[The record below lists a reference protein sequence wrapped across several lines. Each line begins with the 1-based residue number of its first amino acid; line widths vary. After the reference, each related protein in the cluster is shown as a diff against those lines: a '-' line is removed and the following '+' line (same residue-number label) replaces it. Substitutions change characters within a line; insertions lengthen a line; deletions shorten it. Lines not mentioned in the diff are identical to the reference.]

1 MCDFVDDS
9 VMENMNNY
17 AEIFARNGGHFEV
30 IGLDDS
36 KSISDHPFALRKII
50 PKQIKKINRVLT
62 KRQNSIE
69 KISTEMHWKYDA
81 FSEQE
86 MKELPTFGYFKN
98 RRLNKIS
105 NVLSNR
111 DCTIFDIQFSEGEL
125 IAKQVIKATMLHI
138 HTKKNI
144 PFFTLDKE
152 GIFEYLLDFA
162 GYKDI
167 DIDGHTDF
175 SKRFYLSGK
184 NEEKIRTF
192 FTDELVLFFESN
204 KQYHIEASENGLLI
218 IGNERFA
225 SVKEMK
231 ALAYFGIGLQKI
243 I

>member
-1 MCDFVDDS
+1 
-9 VMENMNNY
+9 
-17 AEIFARNGGHFEV
+17 
-30 IGLDDS
+30 
-36 KSISDHPFALRKII
+36 
-50 PKQIKKINRVLT
+50 
-62 KRQNSIE
+62 
-69 KISTEMHWKYDA
+69 MHWKYDA
-81 FSEQE
+81 FSDQE

-98 RRLNKIS
+98 RRLKKVS
-105 NVLSNR
+105 NVLSNG
-111 DCTIFDIQFSEGEL
+111 DCTIFDIQFSEGEM

-138 HTKKNI
+138 HTKKDI

-152 GIFEYLLDFA
+152 GIFEYILDFA

-167 DIDGHTDF
+167 DIDSHPDF